1 MSTIP
6 DQPGE
11 APTPAPDV
19 VQNAPRRS
27 RRALSAGALAVGLA
41 VGGAGVAA
49 AVSGNGV
56 QAAGATTAPSSVTAG
71 GLNAATSPTP
81 SDKPGTHKG
90 RGFGRFGGALHGE
103 LTVPQSDGTGTR
115 VILVQRGT
123 VTAVSSTSL
132 SVKSSDG
139 FTATYTI
146 SSTTRVRAA
155 GSNAISGVKKD
166 ATVWVVATKAGAALR
181 VIDRAAGPMG
191 HGMRG
196 DRDRQAPPTGTPT
209 PGSTS
214 GTSLDQQGATSQL

>member
-6 DQPGE
+6 DQPGD
-11 APTPAPDV
+11 APTPSPDV
-19 VQNAPRRS
+19 VQHAPRRS

-49 AVSGNGV
+49 AVSGSGV
-56 QAAGATTAPSSVTAG
+56 QAAGATTPPSSLTAG

-81 SDKPGTHKG
+81 SGEPGAHKG

-103 LTVPQSDGTGTR
+103 LTVPQNDGTGTR
-115 VILVQRGT
+115 VIQVQRGT
-123 VTAVSSTSL
+123 VTAVSSTSV

-155 GSNAISGVKKD
+155 GSTAISGVKKD
-166 ATVWVVATKAGAALR
+166 ATVWVVATKSGAALR
-181 VIDRAAGPMG
+181 VIDRAGGPMG

-196 DRDRQAPPTGTPT
+196 DRDGQAPSTGTPT